1 MNAFFK
7 TFFASL
13 LAVVAGGI
21 LFAVLGVMV
30 LVGIGVSALSGST
43 AAVSSPAA
51 HTVLKIDLATPV
63 VDNPSQGALSS
74 LDWVTMRMNRE
85 LGLLDVLG
93 ALERAESDK
102 HIDGI
107 YLNLSPVMPLGM
119 ATMEELRDA
128 LVKFKER
135 SGKFVVA
142 YSDFYTQGTY
152 YLSSVADRLYL
163 QSPGNFAVEG
173 AFVERDVL

>member
-1 MNAFFK
+1 M
-7 TFFASL
+7 
-13 LAVVAGGI
+13 
-21 LFAVLGVMV
+21 
-30 LVGIGVSALSGST
+30 
-43 AAVSSPAA
+43 
-51 HTVLKIDLATPV
+51 
-63 VDNPSQGALSS
+63 
-74 LDWVTMRMNRE
+74 MNRE

-142 YSDFYTQGTY
+142 YSDFYTQR
-152 YLSSVADRLYL
+152 YLLPQFSGRPSLP